1 MKKIIYILIFI
12 VLITIYVNIDGNYD
26 YINNKAIKETSVIGG
41 EDIKKYYNIK
51 IGDSESSVINKIGLP
66 DRKDLSEYGFTW
78 YVYNRFEKNFIMVGI
93 DNNKVV
99 GLYSNSLDSEETEGI
114 RLNDKQELVRQNYK
128 AIEYKKKGN
137 TKFMIESDNQFDII
151 LKNNK
156 YITIFYDL
164 HKGNKVISYQVID
177 KNIEDSTKD
186 IYPTYSDE
194 LKESFEL
201 QIIDLTNSVRE
212 KNNLNRLNFSS
223 KAKISSIKHS
233 EDMRNKNYFDHVN
246 KNNESP
252 FDRMK
257 KEKIKYSL
265 AGENIAAGQVSAI
278 YAHEAWMNSLGHRKN
293 ILGDY
298 ENIGVGVSFGGHYKI
313 YYTQNFYSE

>member
-164 HKGNKVISYQVID
+164 HEGNKVISYQVID

-212 KNNLNRLNFSS
+212 KNNLNRLDFSS

-233 EDMRNKNYFDHVN
+233 EDMRNENYFDHVN

>member
-12 VLITIYVNIDGNYD
+12 VLITIYVNIDRNFEYGDNQQ
-26 YINNKAIKETSVIGG
+26 IKETSVIGG

-78 YVYNRFEKNFIMVGI
+78 YVYNRFEKNFIMIGI

-99 GLYSNSLDSEETEGI
+99 GLYSNSVDSEETEGI
-114 RLNDKQELVRQNYK
+114 RINDNQELVRQNYK

-137 TKFMIESDNQFDII
+137 TKFMIESDNQFDIF

-164 HKGNKVISYQVID
+164 HEGNKVVSYQVID
-177 KNIEDSTKD
+177 KNTEDSTKD
-186 IYPTYSDE
+186 IYPEYSDE

-201 QIIDLTNSVRE
+201 QIIDLANSVRE
-212 KNNLNRLNFSS
+212 KNRLNRLDFSS

-233 EDMRNKNYFDHVN
+233 EDMRNKNYFDHIN

>member
-1 MKKIIYILIFI
+1 MKKIICMLVFI
-12 VLITIYVNIDGNYD
+12 VLIMIYGNVDRNFKYE
-26 YINNKAIKETSVIGG
+26 NNQKIKETSIIGE

-51 IGDSESSVINKIGLP
+51 IGDSESSVINKIGSP

-78 YVYNRFEKNFIMVGI
+78 YVYNRFKQNFVMVGI
-93 DNNKVV
+93 RNNKVV
-99 GLYSNSLDSEETEGI
+99 GLYSNSLDSQETEGI
-114 RLNDKQELVRQNYK
+114 RLNDKQKLVRQNYK
-128 AIEYKKKGN
+128 SIGYKKKGN
-137 TKFMIESDNQFDII
+137 TKFMIESDNQFDIF

-164 HKGNKVISYQVID
+164 HQENKVVSYQVID
-177 KNIEDSTKD
+177 KNTEDSTKH
-186 IYPTYSDE
+186 IYPEYSQK

-201 QIIDLTNSVRE
+201 QIIDLVNSVRE

-223 KAKISSIKHS
+223 KAKISAEKHS
-233 EDMRNKNYFDHVN
+233 EDMENKNYFDHIN

-257 KEKIKYSL
+257 KEKIKYRL
-265 AGENIAAGQVSAI
+265 AGENIAAGQISAI

>member
-1 MKKIIYILIFI
+1 MKKIICMLIFI
-12 VLITIYVNIDGNYD
+12 VLITIYANIDRNFKYE
-26 YINNKAIKETSVIGG
+26 NNQKIKETSIIGG

-51 IGDSESSVINKIGLP
+51 IGDSKSSVINKIGLP

-78 YVYNRFEKNFIMVGI
+78 YVYNRFKQNFVMIGI
-93 DNNKVV
+93 GNNKVV
-99 GLYSNSLDSEETEGI
+99 GLYSNSLDSQETEGI
-114 RLNDKQELVRQNYK
+114 RLNDSQKLVRQNYK

-137 TKFMIESDNQFDII
+137 TKFIIESDNQFDIF

-164 HKGNKVISYQVID
+164 HQGNKVVSYQVID
-177 KNIEDSTKD
+177 KNTEDNTKD
-186 IYPTYSDE
+186 IYPEYSQK

-201 QIIDLTNSVRE
+201 QIIDLSNSVRE
-212 KNNLNRLNFSS
+212 KNSLNRLNFSS
-223 KAKISSIKHS
+223 KAKISAKKHS
-233 EDMRNKNYFDHVN
+233 EDMGNKNYFDHIN

-265 AGENIAAGQVSAI
+265 AGENIAAGQISAI